1 MFTGHTV
8 PITLGADME
17 LKNAVAV
24 VTGANRGLGRQ
35 LAVQLVEQGAKVYA
49 AARRP
54 ESIDLPGVTPLHL
67 DVTDEQSIREA
78 AVTAS
83 DATLLINNAG
93 ISTGATLIGGDLD
106 EVRREMETNFF
117 GPLAAT
123 RAFAP
128 VIEGNGGG
136 AVLNVLSALSWFHP
150 AGLGSYAAS
159 KAAAWALSDATREEL
174 APRGITV
181 SALHVGYMDTDMAAG
196 VPADQKVAAADVAAQ
211 ALHGIETGLP
221 EILADE
227 TSRYVKQSL
236 SAAPQPNAG

>member
-1 MFTGHTV
+1 
-8 PITLGADME
+8 ME
-17 LKNAVAV
+17 LNNAVAV
-24 VTGANRGLGRQ
+24 VTGANRGLGRH
-35 LAVQLVEQGAKVYA
+35 LAAQLVERGAKVYA

-54 ESIDLPGVTPLHL
+54 ETIDVPGVIPLRL
-67 DVTDEQSIREA
+67 DVTDEASIREA
-78 AVTAS
+78 ARIAS

-93 ISTGATLIGGDLD
+93 ISTGATLIAGDTD
-106 EVRREMETNFF
+106 EVRREMETNFY
-117 GPLAAT
+117 GPLATT

-136 AVLNVLSALSWFHP
+136 SVLNVLSVLSWVHP

-159 KAAAWALSDATREEL
+159 KAAAWALTGATRDEL
-174 APRGITV
+174 APRGIAV

-196 VPADQKVAAADVAAQ
+196 IPAEQKTAAADVAAQ
-211 ALHGIETGLP
+211 ALDGLETGLP

-236 SAAPQPNAG
+236 AAAPQLNAA

>member
-1 MFTGHTV
+1 
-8 PITLGADME
+8 ME

-24 VTGANRGLGRQ
+24 VTGANRGLGRH
-35 LAVQLVEQGAKVYA
+35 LAAQLVEHGAKVYA

-54 ESIDLPGVTPLHL
+54 ETVDLPGVRPLRL
-67 DVTDEQSIREA
+67 DVTDQESIREA
-78 AVTAS
+78 ARIAS

-93 ISTGATLIGGDLD
+93 VSTGATLVGGDLD

-117 GPLAAT
+117 GPLVAT

-159 KAAAWALSDATREEL
+159 KAAAWALSDASREEL

-211 ALHGIETGLP
+211 ALYGVEAGLP

>member
-1 MFTGHTV
+1 
-8 PITLGADME
+8 ME

-24 VTGANRGLGRQ
+24 VTGANRGLGRH
-35 LAVQLVEQGAKVYA
+35 LAVQLVGRGAKVYGA
-49 AARRP
+49 VRRP
-54 ESIDLPGVTPLHL
+54 ETMDVPGIIPLQL
-67 DVTDEQSIREA
+67 DVLDEVSVQEA
-78 AVTAS
+78 ARAAS

-93 ISTGATLIGGDLD
+93 ISTGATLMRGDVA

-117 GPLAAT
+117 GPLTAT

-150 AGLGSYAAS
+150 AALGSYAAS
-159 KAAAWALSDATREEL
+159 KAAAWALTGATRDEL
-174 APRGITV
+174 APRGIAV

-227 TSRYVKQSL
+227 TSRYVKQGL
-236 SAAPQPNAG
+236 SAAPRPNAS

>member
-1 MFTGHTV
+1 
-8 PITLGADME
+8 ME

-24 VTGANRGLGRQ
+24 VTGANRGLGRY
-35 LAVQLVEQGAKVYA
+35 LAAQLVQHGAKVYA

-54 ESIDLPGVTPLHL
+54 ESVDLPGVTPLRL
-67 DVTDEQSIREA
+67 DVTDQESIREA
-78 AVTAS
+78 ARITY

-181 SALHVGYMDTDMAAG
+181 SALHVGYMDTDMAAN

-221 EILADE
+221 EILADG

-236 SAAPQPNAG
+236 SAAHQPNAG

>member
-1 MFTGHTV
+1 
-8 PITLGADME
+8 ME

-24 VTGANRGLGRQ
+24 VTGANRGLGRH
-35 LAVQLVEQGAKVYA
+35 LAAQLVEHGAKVYA

-54 ESIDLPGVTPLHL
+54 ETVDLPGVRPLRL
-67 DVTDEQSIREA
+67 DVTDQESIREA
-78 AVTAS
+78 ARIAS

-93 ISTGATLIGGDLD
+93 VSTGATLVGGDLD

-117 GPLAAT
+117 GPLVAT

-159 KAAAWALSDATREEL
+159 KAAAWALSDASREEL

>member
-1 MFTGHTV
+1 
-8 PITLGADME
+8 ME

-24 VTGANRGLGRQ
+24 VTGANRGLGRH
-35 LAVQLVEQGAKVYA
+35 LAAQLVEHGAKVYA

-54 ESIDLPGVTPLHL
+54 ETVDLPGVTPLRL
-67 DVTDEQSIREA
+67 DVMDEASIREA
-78 AVTAS
+78 ARVAS

-93 ISTGATLIGGDLD
+93 ISTGAPLIGGDLD
-106 EVRREMETNFF
+106 AVRREMETNFF

-136 AVLNVLSALSWFHP
+136 AVLNVLSVLSWVHP

-159 KAAAWALSDATREEL
+159 KAAAWALTGATRDEL
-174 APRGITV
+174 APRGIAV

-196 VPADQKVAAADVAAQ
+196 VPADQKTAAADVAAQ
-211 ALHGIETGLP
+211 ALYGIETGQP
-221 EILADE
+221 EIVADE
-227 TSRYVKQSL
+227 FTQQVKQSL
-236 SAAPQPNAG
+236 AAAPQPNAA

>member
-1 MFTGHTV
+1 
-8 PITLGADME
+8 ME

-24 VTGANRGLGRQ
+24 VTGANRGLGRH
-35 LAVQLVEQGAKVYA
+35 LAAQLVERGAKVYA

-54 ESIDLPGVTPLHL
+54 EAVDVPGAVPLRL
-67 DVTDEQSIREA
+67 DVTDEASIREA
-78 AVTAS
+78 ARIAS

-93 ISTGATLIGGDLD
+93 ISTGATLIEGDTD

-136 AVLNVLSALSWFHP
+136 AVLNVLSVLSWLHP
-150 AGLGSYAAS
+150 SGLGSYAAS
-159 KAAAWALSDATREEL
+159 KAAAWALTGATRDEL
-174 APRGITV
+174 APRGIAV

-196 VPADQKVAAADVAAQ
+196 IPADQKTAASHVAAQ

-221 EILADE
+221 EIVADE
-227 TSRYVKQSL
+227 LTHQVKQSL
-236 SAAPQPNAG
+236 ATTPQPNPA

>member
-1 MFTGHTV
+1 
-8 PITLGADME
+8 ME

-24 VTGANRGLGRQ
+24 VTGANRGLGRH
-35 LAVQLVEQGAKVYA
+35 LAAQLVEHGAKVYA

-54 ESIDLPGVTPLHL
+54 ETVDLPGVRPLRL
-67 DVTDEQSIREA
+67 DVTDQESIREA
-78 AVTAS
+78 ARIAS

-93 ISTGATLIGGDLD
+93 ISTGATLVRGDLD

-117 GPLAAT
+117 GPLVAT

-159 KAAAWALSDATREEL
+159 KAAAWALSDASREEL

-196 VPADQKVAAADVAAQ
+196 VPAEQKVAAADVAAQ
-211 ALHGIETGLP
+211 ALYGIETGLL

>member
-1 MFTGHTV
+1 
-8 PITLGADME
+8 ME

-24 VTGANRGLGRQ
+24 VTGANRGLGRL

>member
-1 MFTGHTV
+1 
-8 PITLGADME
+8 ME

-24 VTGANRGLGRQ
+24 VTGANRGLGRH
-35 LAVQLVEQGAKVYA
+35 LAAQLVEHGAKVYA

-54 ESIDLPGVTPLHL
+54 ETVDLPGVRPLRL
-67 DVTDEQSIREA
+67 DVTDQESIREA
-78 AVTAS
+78 ARIAS

-93 ISTGATLIGGDLD
+93 ISTGATLVGGDLD

-117 GPLAAT
+117 GPLVAT

-159 KAAAWALSDATREEL
+159 KAAAWALSDASREEL

-181 SALHVGYMDTDMAAG
+181 SALHVGYMDTDMAAA

-211 ALHGIETGLP
+211 ALYGIETGLP

>member
-1 MFTGHTV
+1 
-8 PITLGADME
+8 ME

-24 VTGANRGLGRQ
+24 VTGANRGLGRH
-35 LAVQLVEQGAKVYA
+35 LAAQLVDQGAKVYA

-54 ESIDLPGVTPLHL
+54 ETVDLPGVTPLRL
-67 DVTDEQSIREA
+67 DVMDQESMREA
-78 AVTAS
+78 ARIAS

-93 ISTGATLIGGDLD
+93 ISTGVTLIGGDLD

-117 GPLAAT
+117 GPLVAT
-123 RAFAP
+123 RVFAP

-174 APRGITV
+174 APHGIIV
-181 SALHVGYMDTDMAAG
+181 SALHVGYMDTDMATA
-196 VPADQKVAAADVAAQ
+196 VPAEQKVSAADVAAQ
-211 ALHGIETGLP
+211 ALRGIETGLP

-236 SAAPQPNAG
+236 SAAPQPNTD

>member
-1 MFTGHTV
+1 
-8 PITLGADME
+8 ME

-24 VTGANRGLGRQ
+24 VTGANRGLGRH
-35 LAVQLVEQGAKVYA
+35 LAAQLVERGAKVYA

-54 ESIDLPGVTPLHL
+54 ETVDVPGAVPLRL
-67 DVTDEQSIREA
+67 DVTDEASIREA
-78 AVTAS
+78 ARVAS
-83 DATLLINNAG
+83 DTTLLINNAG
-93 ISTGATLIGGDLD
+93 ISTGASLIGGETA

-117 GPLAAT
+117 GLLAVT
-123 RAFAP
+123 RSFVP

-136 AVLNVLSALSWFHP
+136 AVLNVLSVLSWLHP

-159 KAAAWALSDATREEL
+159 KAASWALTDAVRDEL
-174 APRGITV
+174 APRGIAV
-181 SALHVGYMDTDMAAG
+181 SALHVGYMDTDMASG

-236 SAAPQPNAG
+236 SAAPRPNAAA

>member
-1 MFTGHTV
+1 
-8 PITLGADME
+8 ME

-24 VTGANRGLGRQ
+24 VTGANRGLGRH
-35 LAVQLVEQGAKVYA
+35 LAAQLVEQGAKVYA

-54 ESIDLPGVTPLHL
+54 ETVDLPGVHPLRL
-67 DVTDEQSIREA
+67 DVTDQESIREA
-78 AVTAS
+78 ARIAS

-93 ISTGATLIGGDLD
+93 VSTGATLVGGDLD

-117 GPLAAT
+117 GPLVAT

-159 KAAAWALSDATREEL
+159 KAAAWALSDASREEL

-211 ALHGIETGLP
+211 ALYGIETGLP

>member
-1 MFTGHTV
+1 
-8 PITLGADME
+8 ME

-24 VTGANRGLGRQ
+24 VTGANRGLGRL

-93 ISTGATLIGGDLD
+93 ISTGATLIGGDLG

>member
-1 MFTGHTV
+1 
-8 PITLGADME
+8 ME

-24 VTGANRGLGRQ
+24 VTGANRGLGRH
-35 LAVQLVEQGAKVYA
+35 LAAQLVEHGAKVYA

-54 ESIDLPGVTPLHL
+54 DTVDLPGVTPLRL
-67 DVTDEQSIREA
+67 DVTDQESIRESA
-78 AVTAS
+78 RIAS

-93 ISTGATLIGGDLD
+93 ISTGTTLVGGDLD

-117 GPLAAT
+117 GPLIAT

-174 APRGITV
+174 ASRGITV

-196 VPADQKVAAADVAAQ
+196 IPADQKVAAADVAAQ
-211 ALHGIETGLP
+211 ALRGIETGMP

-236 SAAPQPNAG
+236 SAALQPNAG

>member
-1 MFTGHTV
+1 
-8 PITLGADME
+8 ME

-24 VTGANRGLGRQ
+24 VSGANRGLGRHLAAQ
-35 LAVQLVEQGAKVYA
+35 LIERGAKVYG

-54 ESIDLPGVTPLHL
+54 ETVDVPGLIPLRL
-67 DVTDEQSIREA
+67 DVTDDESVREA
-78 AVTAS
+78 ARIAS
-83 DATLLINNAG
+83 DVTLLINNAG
-93 ISTGATLIGGDLD
+93 ISTGATLIGGDTV

-136 AVLNVLSALSWFHP
+136 TVLNVLSALSWFHP
-150 AGLGSYAAS
+150 AALGSYAAS

-196 VPADQKVAAADVAAQ
+196 VPADQKTAAADVAAQ
-211 ALHGIETGLP
+211 ALNGIEAGLP

-227 TSRYVKQSL
+227 VSRYIKQSL
-236 SAAPQPNAG
+236 SAAPQPNAS